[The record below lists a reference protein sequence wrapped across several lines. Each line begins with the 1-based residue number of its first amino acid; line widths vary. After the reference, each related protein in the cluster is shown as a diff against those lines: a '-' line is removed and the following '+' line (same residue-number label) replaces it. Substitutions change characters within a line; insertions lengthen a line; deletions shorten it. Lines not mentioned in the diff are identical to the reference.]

1 MEIFNISILEN
12 LSEETTEEEI
22 NRIFL
27 KLCEEIQESLNLEII
42 DSNINIIY
50 RKGKYVSESQKENFL
65 DFGVIKRDQNESLII
80 EIFDEYKKYLPII
93 LLREAF
99 YCFVPYNLKE
109 NVGIKIIINQI
120 VEINL
125 DKFEIIN
132 EWNTLFK
139 KNIVDYNFLVSEF
152 DRLEKFLR
160 LQASE
165 TTESSIK
172 MFFQYIRQNI
182 LIIDDETEDLHD
194 NILKD
199 FILKT
204 SKSLNN
210 NEVIETLRI
219 LIKIFYKVKSYRALL
234 EYQQYFTQFKENGEI
249 KTDLSLRKFSSNIRW
264 INKFTNIAPSYHIH
278 WRSINAGAIFCKLCF
293 NPFLDK
299 AKIDL
304 IIEKLPFFIY
314 SKSSE
319 SYFSVEVSGWFVFP
333 LGYQKD
339 LLNFL
344 SKLESF
350 GYIIKKV
357 CCLIENSENFLNLN
371 YFREF
376 YKKGRIIN
384 PNHTQYN
391 EKYEI
396 DFKIDFY
403 RNKDVVR
410 LSILDY
416 VILNRLP
423 YWSTDGFSFE
433 RRAETLRKI
442 KSDLF
447 NEILSQTRSIKKLRK
462 NIEIFHENSEV
473 QKSFLQFLK
482 RNQNFGF
489 FYIKELLKDL
499 IISIKFTKTIL
510 SRNPNIKSIVQFQ
523 DFVDKKSIG
532 LKIDEF
538 IIFNKKNIKKIIYQD
553 LFPIYFQNRKEF
565 NNELNKYRIFTKVF
579 ESCYRLK
586 IFDLKA
592 IVRIIEDKTIVKRIY
607 SVKEQKLRKILQ
619 EYKLQNITSNII
631 DNIIDSLLNENS
643 SVIKPFLVNTIN
655 TTNFAKYYIEII
667 LNDNSETKKVL
678 EIIKKK
684 FPRVVNDSGIELFT
698 NENLRLVQI
707 FLPNINENEKRFLV
721 SILFSLFKE
730 DLISLRRYFYD
741 GFLKSI
747 ALKEFYDLDKQEFFY
762 TADLFEQYFIY
773 VQKILGNNLKTFKE
787 LSINDQG
794 IFWSPKKKIENLI
807 NQVNNRI
814 SREQNYFNINYL
826 NELLKFH
833 LNLKKILLESE
844 NFKEIKKK
852 DFFIKYV
859 KSIKFKPT
867 LQNFGLGQY
876 YMYIRPTNM
885 NEINYKLLFINTF
898 QKVKYPAYIEGVQS
912 LFLKFIFPHRNLNK
926 SYLNWLTKSKKIIS
940 EYCVFFIKK
949 CYILF
954 HFDYNLESSKW
965 DLNSNR
971 FKSYMQKILGDP
983 SFNLNPT
990 KLKDFNIGDLSVSN
1004 YLEPNS
1010 PYFKNLTEIFGWNLT
1025 DLKSVLGTKN
1035 ISLIEKIKELIS
1047 KDLIFPY
1054 IKLKNLDFQ
1063 DKIYIILPSLS
1074 EEKIAIII
1082 NIFKFFNYGFIYE
1095 MEGEY
1100 YIQGF
1105 PEEKKFENGLMIKLY
1120 LPISEISDF
1129 QRIFDSLFHFLDIKK
1144 YLILTDMV
1152 DGSHLIR
1159 TVFGNLEF
1167 LKDYNPLMNLIWN
1180 DKDKIWLNH
1189 KLFNEKFEPKY
1200 PELI

>member
-1 MEIFNISILEN
+1 METFDISILEN
-12 LSEETTEEEI
+12 ISEETTEEEI

-27 KLCEEIQESLNLEII
+27 KLCEELQDYLNLEII

-50 RKGKYVSESQKENFL
+50 RKGDYESGSQERNIL
-65 DFGVIKRDQNESLII
+65 DFGVQRKNQNESLII
-80 EIFDEYKKYLPII
+80 EIFDKYIKYFPII
-93 LLREAF
+93 LLREVY
-99 YCFVPYNLKE
+99 YCFVPNSLKE
-109 NVGIKIIINQI
+109 NESIKIIINQI

-132 EWNTLFK
+132 EWNLLFK
-139 KNIVDYNFLVSEF
+139 NNIVDYSFLISEF

-165 TTESSIK
+165 TSESSIK
-172 MFFQYIRQNI
+172 MLFQYIRQNV
-182 LIIDDETEDLHD
+182 LIIDDEIEDLHD
-194 NILKD
+194 TILKD

-234 EYQQYFTQFKENGEI
+234 EYQQYFTQFKKSGEI
-249 KTDLSLRKFSSNIRW
+249 KTDLSLRKFRSNMRW
-264 INKFTNIAPSYHIH
+264 INKFTNIAPSYHVH
-278 WRSINAGAIFCKLCF
+278 WKSINAGAMFCKLCF

-304 IIEKLPFFIY
+304 IKEKLPFFIY

-333 LGYQKD
+333 LVYQKD

-344 SKLESF
+344 NKLESF
-350 GYIIKKV
+350 GYIIKKI
-357 CCLIENSENFLNLN
+357 CCLIDKSENFLNLN

-376 YKKGRIIN
+376 YRKGTIVN
-384 PNHTQYN
+384 PNHSQYKK
-391 EKYEI
+391 KYEM

-416 VILNRLP
+416 VLLNRLP

-433 RRAETLRKI
+433 RRTETLKTI

-447 NEILSQTRSIKKLRK
+447 NEILSQTRLIRKLKK
-462 NIEIFHENSEV
+462 NIEIFHSDSEL
-473 QKSFLQFLK
+473 KSKFLQFLN
-482 RNQNFGF
+482 RNRNFGF
-489 FYIKELLKDL
+489 FYINELFNDL

-510 SRNPNIKSIVQFQ
+510 SRNTNIKSIFQFQ
-523 DFVDKKSIG
+523 EFVDKKEIR
-532 LKIDEF
+532 LKIDDF
-538 IIFNKKNIKKIIYQD
+538 TIFNKNNIKKIIYQD
-553 LFPIYFQNRKEF
+553 FLPIYFQNIKKF
-565 NNELNKYRIFTKVF
+565 NNELNKYRIFARVF

-586 IFDLKA
+586 IFDLNA
-592 IVRIIEDKTIVKRIY
+592 ITRIIEDKTIVKRIY
-607 SVKEQKLRKILQ
+607 TVKEQRLGKILQ
-619 EYKLQNITSNII
+619 DYKLQTITSNKI
-631 DNIIDSLLNENS
+631 DEIIDSLLIENS
-643 SVIKPFLVNTIN
+643 SVIKPYLVNTIN
-655 TTNFAKYYIEII
+655 TTNFAKYFIEII
-667 LNDNSETKKVL
+667 LKDNSETRKVL
-678 EIIKKK
+678 DNIKQY
-684 FPRVVNDSGIELFT
+684 FPRFHNDSGVDLFS
-698 NENLRLVQI
+698 NEKLRLVNI
-707 FLPNINENEKRFLV
+707 YLPNIKENEKKIFV
-721 SILFSLFKE
+721 SILCSLFNNN
-730 DLISLRRYFYD
+730 LISLKRYFHD
-741 GFLKSI
+741 GFLKSFT
-747 ALKEFYDLDKQEFFY
+747 LKHFYDLDKQEFFY
-762 TADLFEQYFIY
+762 TSDLFEQYFVY
-773 VQKILGNNLKTFKE
+773 VQKILGTNLKTFKE
-787 LSINDQG
+787 LSINHYN
-794 IFWSPKKKIENLI
+794 IFWPSETGFENLLK
-807 NQVNNRI
+807 QVNNRI
-814 SREQNYFNINYL
+814 SREQIDFNINNL

-833 LNLKKILLESE
+833 LNLGKILLEPE

-852 DFFIKYV
+852 DFFKKYI
-859 KSIKFKPT
+859 KSIKFKPA

-876 YMYIRPTNM
+876 YIYIRPTNM

-898 QKVKYPAYIEGVQS
+898 RKVSYPAYYESVPS
-912 LFLKFIFPHRNLNK
+912 LFLKFIFPYRSLNK
-926 SYLNWLTKSKKIIS
+926 GYLNWLTKSKKIIS

-949 CYILF
+949 CYLLF

-965 DLNSNR
+965 DLDSNR
-971 FKSYMQKILGDP
+971 FKSYMQKILFDP
-983 SFNLNPT
+983 SFNLRT
-990 KLKDFNIGDLSVSN
+990 AKLKEYNMGDLSISN
-1004 YLEPNS
+1004 YLGPNS
-1010 PYFKNLTEIFGWNLT
+1010 PFFKSLTEIYRWNLT

-1035 ISLIEKIKELIS
+1035 IPLIEKILDLIR

-1074 EEKIAIII
+1074 EENITIII

-1129 QRIFDSLFHFLDIKK
+1129 QRIFDSLFHYLDIKK
-1144 YLILTDMV
+1144 YLILNDMV
-1152 DGSHLIR
+1152 DGSQLIK
-1159 TVFGNLEF
+1159 TTYGNLGF
-1167 LKDYNPLMNLIWN
+1167 LKDYNPLKNLIWS

-1189 KLFNEKFEPKY
+1189 KLFNEKFEPIY
-1200 PELI
+1200 PDLF